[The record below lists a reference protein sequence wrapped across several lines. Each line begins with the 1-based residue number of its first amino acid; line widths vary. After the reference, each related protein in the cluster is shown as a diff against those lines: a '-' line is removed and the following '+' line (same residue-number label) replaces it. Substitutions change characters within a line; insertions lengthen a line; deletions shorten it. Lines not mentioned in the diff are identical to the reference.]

1 MHHPS
6 GAGIVAGFLAVIMS
20 IGAHLAADWP
30 LLQNLGYLATITA
43 ASVSIYFTIKKRKQ
57 P

>member
-57 P
+57 